1 MRILISGASGF
12 IGSALVPHLRAE
24 NHEVVALHRRTN
36 AQPPPPWWDPQ
47 RGEIDVS
54 PAGPFEAVIHLAGE
68 NIMGRWTEQ
77 KKKRLH
83 DSRVGGTSLLARAL
97 AALPVKPKTLIST
110 SAIGFYGNRGDEI
123 LDETS
128 PPGSGILADICRA
141 WEQAAAPAVEAGI
154 RVAFLRIGL
163 VLGRDGGALGKMLP
177 VFRLGLGGRLGHGSQ
192 YWSWVAID
200 DVVQAISFILD
211 NPAVRGPVNMVAP
224 NAVTNRD
231 FTAALARLVR
241 RPAFFSVPA
250 FALRMIFGREMA
262 NEMFLSSVRVQ
273 PKALEQ
279 HGYRFAFPS
288 IEPALR
294 HLLGK
299 Q

>member
-1 MRILISGASGF
+1 
-12 IGSALVPHLRAE
+12 V
-24 NHEVVALHRRTN
+24 
-36 AQPPPPWWDPQ
+36 
-47 RGEIDVS
+47 
-54 PAGPFEAVIHLAGE
+54 
-68 NIMGRWTEQ
+68 GRWTEQ

-83 DSRVGGTSLLARAL
+83 DSRVDGTSLLARAL
-97 AALPVKPKTLIST
+97 AALPVKPKTLISA

-128 PPGSGILADICRA
+128 PPGSGILAGICRA
-141 WEQAAAPAVEAGI
+141 WEQAAAPAAEAGI

-163 VLGRDGGALGKMLP
+163 VLGRSGGALAKMLP
-177 VFRLGLGGRLGHGSQ
+177 VFRLGLGGRLGHGAQ

-200 DVVQAISFILD
+200 DVVQAISFILN

-224 NAVTNRD
+224 NAVTNRE
-231 FTAALARLVR
+231 FTAALARVVR

-273 PKALEQ
+273 PKVLEQ
-279 HGYRFAFPS
+279 HGYRFALPS

-294 HLLGK
+294 HLIGK